1 MAMGMG
7 LAAAT
12 LVVVYPGDLGFPMVF
27 MEGRW
32 PSV

>member
-1 MAMGMG
+1 MGMGMG

-12 LVVVYPGDLGFPMVF
+12 LAVYPGDLGFPMVF